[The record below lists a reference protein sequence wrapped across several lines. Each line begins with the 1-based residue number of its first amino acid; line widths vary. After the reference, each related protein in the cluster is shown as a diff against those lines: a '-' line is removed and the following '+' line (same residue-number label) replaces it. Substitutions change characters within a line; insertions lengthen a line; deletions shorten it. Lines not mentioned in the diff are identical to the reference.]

1 MRRIRPQHSFEF
13 WIVAVLVIIL
23 VFLGTGYWP
32 IAQPPTWRTSWFSV
46 WVSLPLDDYHQP
58 GCRLTIISQE
68 SSLQHL
74 VFPGGQTR
82 RQQLLR
88 FQTLTNNNLL
98 TSSFACVVPYVEA
111 DNGSRG
117 GQRCPT
123 SNHTTNGTVSD
134 LSLAWNCIRSI
145 PDLELHQIYPW
156 PEGHQIYPWPGGH
169 QIYPWPGTASDLS
182 LARRASC
189 LMWAGSGPDLFQC
202 QLLGVYYMHAS
213 CVTSRGQ
220 KTMTGVGA

>member
-1 MRRIRPQHSFEF
+1 M
-13 WIVAVLVIIL
+13 IIL

-156 PEGHQIYPWPGGH
+156 PEGHQIYP
-169 QIYPWPGTASDLS
+169 
-182 LARRASC
+182 
-189 LMWAGSGPDLFQC
+189 
-202 QLLGVYYMHAS
+202 
-213 CVTSRGQ
+213 
-220 KTMTGVGA
+220 